1 MGVALGYTLLA
12 YESCLKGLNKLE
24 ANPQRLAEDLNS
36 SWEVIAEPIQTVMRR
51 YNIADAYDKLK
62 ELTRGKDGIN
72 RASLQAF
79 INTLEIPVDEKQR
92 LLQLRPDTYIGK
104 AAELAKRI

>member
-1 MGVALGYTLLA
+1 M
-12 YESCLKGLNKLE
+12 
-24 ANPQRLAEDLNS
+24 
-36 SWEVIAEPIQTVMRR
+36 AEPIQTVMRR
-51 YNIADAYDKLK
+51 YNIANAYDKLK

-79 INTLEIPVDEKQR
+79 INTLDIPEQEKQR
-92 LLQLRPDTYIGK
+92 LLQLSPESYTGK

>member
-1 MGVALGYTLLA
+1 M
-12 YESCLKGLNKLE
+12 
-24 ANPQRLAEDLNS
+24 
-36 SWEVIAEPIQTVMRR
+36 AEPIQTVMRR

-79 INTLEIPVDEKQR
+79 INTLEIPAQEKQR
-92 LLQLRPDTYIGK
+92 LLQLSPDTYIGK
-104 AAELAKRI
+104 AAEMAKRI

>member
-24 ANPQRLAEDLNS
+24 ANPQLIADDLNA
-36 SWEVIAEPIQTVMRR
+36 SWEVMAEAIQTVMRR
-51 YNIADAYDKLK
+51 YGIANAYDKLK
-62 ELTRGKDGIN
+62 ELTRGKEGIN

-79 INTLEIPVDEKQR
+79 ISSLDIPEAEKQR
-92 LLQLRPDTYIGK
+92 LLQLSPGAYTGM
-104 AAELAKRI
+104 AAELARRV